1 MRGYDLS
8 MASDANLTVCADPTA
23 LAETAANLIVDAATD
38 AVRERGRFTLCLAG
52 GETPRATYARLA
64 LPAFSERMRWDRTWV
79 FFGDERAV
87 PPEHPESNYR
97 MAYETLLS
105 RVPIPPTQIF
115 RMRAEH
121 ADADAAAAAYAA
133 TLAEALG
140 TRRGELPR
148 FDLVLLGLGVDGHTA
163 SLFPGSPVLREVF
176 RTVAAVH
183 VAAAQIPQRLTLTF
197 PVLNAAA
204 RVVFLVTGSEKAK
217 IVRTVLSEPVM
228 LPAALVRPTD
238 GTLVWL
244 ADRAAATLHPVGEAR

>member
-1 MRGYDLS
+1 
-8 MASDANLTVCADPTA
+8 MASDANLTVCADPAA

-121 ADADAAAAAYAA
+121 ADAEAAAAAYAA

-148 FDLVLLGLGVDGHTA
+148 FDLVLLGLC
-163 SLFPGSPVLREVF
+163 SPGLRCSAKSSAPSPPC
-176 RTVAAVH
+176 T
-183 VAAAQIPQRLTLTF
+183 
-197 PVLNAAA
+197 
-204 RVVFLVTGSEKAK
+204 S
-217 IVRTVLSEPVM
+217 
-228 LPAALVRPTD
+228 RPHRSRS
-238 GTLVWL
+238 G
-244 ADRAAATLHPVGEAR
+244 